1 MNGRDQLASHINAL
15 AARSSPLRYVTNPT
29 HVINGGRLIVSLF
42 AIGAIYLDP
51 TQPANLLDDAY
62 WILGGYCLYSLTL
75 LLVRPASAIEDVF
88 NIVTAVVDV
97 LVIAVLIYITGEL
110 ESPFFV
116 FYTFVLI
123 AAAIR
128 WEWAG
133 TLATALALQAILIF
147 VGVPDVEDGESE
159 LNFLILRSV
168 FCWVTV
174 IMLGYFGSYR
184 SRSNARLREL
194 ASWPHDIVPEEDRP
208 WLSSSLRHASKVLG
222 ADRILVLWRDQDEA
236 AAHAAI
242 WSGESCRFVDGVAL
256 SDEALINPGPGA
268 TLELTGQARLDGLQR
283 LITSAAVQAEP
294 TPWHCA
300 FTSGFGTIRYRGSV
314 IVIDPAFRDRDVI
327 LLTRIVASRIAME
340 LEQFALVREY
350 ISTAGLKERM
360 RLARDLHDSVLQDL
374 TAAVL
379 QLNAAE
385 RTVPTPASGALV
397 QIRSI
402 LEGHQARIRHF
413 ITGTRAGA
421 NPKRCLAD
429 QLQMFVE
436 PLGSQW
442 GCRVMICIEPPR
454 LEVSDGVATEL
465 CLALSEATANAV
477 RHGAAK
483 EVTIAIVRR
492 DGLLDVTI
500 RDDGKGSNLRGVPHP
515 ASLSK
520 RIEDLGGD
528 MAVSLQRLGL
538 CVHME
543 IPLEPVA

>member
-1 MNGRDQLASHINAL
+1 MSDLATLRRRFGA
-15 AARSSPLRYVTNPT
+15 PLSLQPYVTNPE
-29 HVINGGRLIVSLF
+29 HLINGGRLIVSVF
-42 AIGAIYLDP
+42 AVAAIYIDP
-51 TQPANLLDDAY
+51 TQPANLLDEAY
-62 WILGGYCLYSLTL
+62 WILGGYAFYAFVL
-75 LLVRPASAIEDVF
+75 LFVRPPAPLEDAF
-88 NIVTAVVDV
+88 NVITIMVDV
-97 LVIAVLIYITGEL
+97 LVVAVLIYITGEL

-128 WEWAG
+128 WEWTG
-133 TLATALALQAILIF
+133 TIATALALQAILIF

-222 ADRILVLWRDQDEA
+222 ADRILVLWRDQDKA
-236 AAHAAI
+236 AVHAAI
-242 WSGESCRFVDGVAL
+242 WSDESVRFIDHIAL
-256 SDEALINPGPGA
+256 SDAALISPGPGS
-268 TLELTGQARLDGLQR
+268 TVELTGGEQRNMLQT
-283 LITSAAVQAEP
+283 LVGTD
-294 TPWHCA
+294 WHCA
-300 FTSGFGTIRYRGSV
+300 YATGFGTIRYRGSV
-314 IVIDPAFRDRDVI
+314 IVIDPAFRDRDVM
-327 LLTRIVASRIAME
+327 LLGQIVASRIAME
-340 LEQFALVREY
+340 LEQFSLVREY
-350 ISTAGLKERM
+350 VSAAGLGERV

-385 RTVPTPASGALV
+385 RTVSQPTSGTLV
-397 QIRSI
+397 QIRDT
-402 LEGHQARIRHF
+402 LQGHQARIRHF
-413 ITGTRAGA
+413 IGEARTGSNR
-421 NPKRCLAD
+421 KRCLAD

-442 GCRVMICIEPPR
+442 DCRVAIRIDPPG
-454 LEVSDGVATEL
+454 LEVSDRVATEL

-483 EVTIAIVRR
+483 EVTIAIQRR
-492 DGLLDVTI
+492 SKLLLVTI
-500 RDDGKGSNLRGVPHP
+500 RDDGSGSNLHGIPRST
-515 ASLSK
+515 SLSD
-520 RIEDLGGD
+520 RIENLGGN
-528 MAVSLQRLGL
+528 MAVSLEDLQL
-538 CVHME
+538 CVRME
-543 IPLEPVA
+543 IPLERAAS